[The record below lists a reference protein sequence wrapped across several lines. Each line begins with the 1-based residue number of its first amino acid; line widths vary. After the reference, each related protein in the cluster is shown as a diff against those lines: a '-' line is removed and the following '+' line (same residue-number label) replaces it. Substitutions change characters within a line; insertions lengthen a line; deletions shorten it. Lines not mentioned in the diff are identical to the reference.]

1 MLTSSLTAY
10 CFSVKYTVIFKNK
23 RLGLNLGSLT
33 PLRETPTHEAKKPEM
48 EQEWHPWHP
57 ILSDAPM
64 ARDHT
69 PAIKRI
75 DDLLSPEEFYLQV
88 IAPNRPVVLG
98 CG

>member
-1 MLTSSLTAY
+1 
-10 CFSVKYTVIFKNK
+10 
-23 RLGLNLGSLT
+23 
-33 PLRETPTHEAKKPEM
+33 M
-48 EQEWHPWHP
+48 EQWRHA

-88 IAPNRPVVLG
+88 IVPNRPVVLG